1 LIFPYLGSITVPNEP
16 NEVTYANGRL
26 PTRVYL
32 SKSFPMPYGKDKGK
46 SARYITKV
54 FDEKPTNDGDNWDWI
69 KEVVYTTPGGRK
81 QLVLNVARE
90 AGSVRK
96 IKIQKVPTSGDLSK
110 MEPVLDLDRDQA
122 NRLIDLI
129 KALDSIPI
137 EGAETVRIDD
147 QLLRDFFSDPEAM
160 KKVYVQNAEKF
171 HNLIQSDAD
180 ARDVIALQRRRNV
193 VKKMREWL
201 DNDTLFRNAAD
212 KAGGPERVWQRLL
225 EENPWILGIGLG
237 GQLMTSWNS
246 DKLEQVVSGYDIS
259 GPGKRVDA
267 LLRTR
272 GILQTLAFVEIKH
285 HGTRLLL
292 DEWRSGVW
300 RPSQDL
306 VGAVAQCQQTVHMAV
321 NKLGD
326 YISDH
331 ANDGARK
338 DTGTYIIQPRSFVI
352 IGSADQ
358 LKGEGGG
365 LIDNKVH
372 SFEMY
377 RRNLLQPEVL
387 TFDELVARAE
397 WHVRLAE
404 GQINGLDL

>member
-1 LIFPYLGSITVPNEP
+1 MIFPYLGSITVPNEP
-16 NEVTYANGRL
+16 NEVTYAIGRL

-32 SKSFPMPYGKDKGK
+32 SKSFLMPYGEDKGK

-54 FDEKPTNDGDNWDWI
+54 FDEKPTNDCDNWDWI

-90 AGSVRK
+90 AGAVRN

-110 MEPVLDLDRDQA
+110 MEPVLDLNRDQA
-122 NRLIDLI
+122 TRLIDLI

-147 QLLRDFFSDPEAM
+147 QLLRDVFSDPEAM
-160 KKVYVQNAEKF
+160 EKVYVQNAEKF
-171 HNLIQSDAD
+171 RNFIQGDAD

-201 DNDTLFRNAAD
+201 DNDILFDNA
-212 KAGGPERVWQRLL
+212 KNNAGGPERAWQSLL

-285 HGTRLLL
+285 HRTRLLL
-292 DEWRSGVW
+292 DECRPGVW
-300 RPSQDL
+300 RPSTDL

-321 NKLGD
+321 NELGD

-338 DTGTYIIQPRSFVI
+338 GTGTYIIQPRSFVI

-372 SFEMY
+372 SFEMF

-404 GQINGLDL
+404 GQINGVDL